1 MMRLPFDPEQR
12 VSPRSLLLVLAA
24 CSAGAS
30 AQQAPRPSTAGPT
43 VQVQRPPLRYPAF
56 GDPRTLRLYL
66 PPGYRAGTGRRY
78 PVIYFFDGQ
87 NLFDD
92 ATSYAGEWG
101 VDETLD
107 RLAREHGFE
116 AIAVGLD
123 HGGSQRFRELIPYFH
138 LQFAPN
144 HGAAFVSDLV
154 HAVKPYVDANY
165 RTRPGRAHTAIAGS
179 SLGGL
184 AADYAIHAYPQ
195 VFSRAA
201 VFSPS
206 YWVSDLPFAVAG
218 RTPLPRDARV
228 YLYMGGREGE
238 GAVPL
243 AQRMADI
250 LRGQRADGVT
260 FSVAGM
266 AEHNEAAW
274 RAELPRALR
283 WLFQPAGQD
292 GASPHQP

>member
-1 MMRLPFDPEQR
+1 MERR
-12 VSPRSLLLVLAA
+12 VSIRSLLFVLLLA
-24 CSAGAS
+24 SAGAA
-30 AQQAPRPSTAGPT
+30 AQEAPRPHT
-43 VQVQRPPLRYPAF
+43 VGDRLQVQRPPLRYPAF
-56 GDPRTLRLYL
+56 GDPRTLRIYL
-66 PPGYRAGTGRRY
+66 PPGYHPAGARRF

-92 ATSYAGEWG
+92 ATSYAGERG

-107 RLAREHGFE
+107 RLAREHGFA

-123 HGGSQRFRELIPYFH
+123 HGATQRFRELIPYFH
-138 LQFAPN
+138 LQFVPN

-165 RTRPGRAHTAIAGS
+165 LTLPGREHTAIAGS

-184 AADYAIHAYPQ
+184 AADYAIHAHPQ

-206 YWVSDLPFAVAG
+206 YWVSEMPFAVAG
-218 RTPLPRDARV
+218 RTPLPDDARV
-228 YLYMGGREGE
+228 YLYMGGREGDE
-238 GAVPL
+238 AVPL
-243 AQRMADI
+243 AQRMRRI
-250 LRGQRADGVT
+250 LQQQRGAAVT
-260 FSVAGM
+260 LSVAGM

-283 WLFQPAGQD
+283 WLFELP
-292 GASPHQP
+292 PP